1 MMNDQTIRVSIVED
15 NDDIR
20 DALRALIKGSLGFE
34 CIHVY
39 PDAEKALKDLPER
52 EIDVVLMDINLPGMN
67 GIECMRSIKDRMPQT
82 QFMMCTVYDDDEDI
96 FSALESGA
104 TGYLL
109 KRTSPAQILEAIRD
123 LYNGGSP
130 MSSEIARRV
139 VASVQKRKKLPEP
152 VEALTN
158 RENEILEYLAKGFLY
173 KEIAEQ
179 LFISNETVKRH
190 IHNIYDKLHVQSRIE
205 AVNKAF
211 QR

>member
-1 MMNDQTIRVSIVED
+1 MINDQVIKVSIVED

-20 DALRALIKGSLGFE
+20 DALRALIKGSQGFE
-34 CIHVY
+34 CVHVY
-39 PDAEKALKDLPER
+39 PDAETAIEDMPAR

-67 GIECMRSIKDRMPQT
+67 GIECMRQVKDKMPQT

-139 VASVQKRKKLPEP
+139 VASVQKRKKLSEP
-152 VEALTN
+152 VEALTI
-158 RENEILEYLAKGFLY
+158 RENEILEFLAKGFLY
-173 KEIAEQ
+173 KEIAEK
-179 LFISNETVKRH
+179 LFISHETVKRH